1 MLLDRFKTLWEELT
15 AERGEQESE
24 RRFEL
29 AAAALMLEVMRAD
42 FQQTDDERQVALQLL
57 RDTFAL
63 SDAELQQLEANA
75 TEEVDA
81 STSLHSFVRTINDT
95 ADFDDKVQ
103 LVESLWRVAYA
114 DGDLDKYEEHLI
126 RRIADLIYLPHD
138 AFIRAKLSAI

>member
-15 AERGEQESE
+15 AERGEQDTE

-42 FQQTDDERQVALQLL
+42 FQQTYDERQVALQLL

-81 STSLHSFVRTINDT
+81 STCLHGFVQTINDT

>member
-1 MLLDRFKTLWEELT
+1 
-15 AERGEQESE
+15 
-24 RRFEL
+24 
-29 AAAALMLEVMRAD
+29 RAD

-75 TEEVDA
+75 AEEVDA
-81 STSLHSFVRTINDT
+81 STCLHGFVQTINET
-95 ADFDDKVQ
+95 ANFDDKVQ